1 MAFFVKVSL
10 LFILVSVFA
19 PYKKTVKLIYL
30 LLGLLLAYYIPAL
43 IIKIRICM
51 PISTY
56 WTRDGRGSCLNQGA
70 VITSDSIMSV
80 ISDLTILILP
90 FPLTWSLQMP
100 MKTKLR
106 VMGILGAGGL
116 ATAFSIYRLW
126 MIVVSGASPDQTIIF
141 IRVILSGFVAH
152 SRIQFLSP
160 DLKTDRPDPCSNAEA
175 GIGIICACL
184 PAISALLMTTSAE
197 RSTRRREHS
206 STDQELS
213 KMRMSKKSGARSQSD
228 EHKLDF
234 DEAYLVSHAQG
245 DPEIETSIRGDADS
259 HSQRQMHAFDAN
271 GILKTV
277 DVSHTVVFTK

>member
-1 MAFFVKVSL
+1 MAFFVKVAL
-10 LFILVSVFA
+10 LFILISVFA

-43 IIKIRICM
+43 IIKIRICI

-56 WTRDGRGSCLNQGA
+56 WTRDNRGTCLNQGA

-80 ISDLTILILP
+80 ISDLAILILP

-100 MKTKLR
+100 MKKKLR

-126 MIVVSGASPDQTIIF
+126 MIVVSGQSPDMTIIF
-141 IRVILSGFVAH
+141 IRVILSGCVAH
-152 SRIQFLSP
+152 IVKTAFAWVGTNRLNLS
-160 DLKTDRPDPCSNAEA
+160 SNAEA

-184 PAISALLMTTSAE
+184 PAISALALTTSQE
-197 RSTRRREHS
+197 RSSGRRDKS
-206 STDQELS
+206 GTDQELS
-213 KMRMSKKSGARSQSD
+213 KMRFSKKSGARSQSD
-228 EHKLDF
+228 DRKLYP
-234 DEAYLVSHAQG
+234 DEAYLVAHAQG
-245 DPEIETSIRGDADS
+245 DPEIETSIKGDADS
-259 HSQRQMHAFDAN
+259 RSQREMYPFDAN
-271 GILKTV
+271 GIMKTV